1 MPNKLYFKYFVKLF
15 APHGG
20 LLCVYVVL
28 KYICLIFNVL
38 FSPMNLIFG
47 CTELRIASIV
57 YFFDVVVC
65 LFSVLWTDNLWHV
78 IKLNVFISLFVYSL
92 MVAPLPVFHCFFA
105 TFYSLGC
112 SSHCNYGL
120 ISRPSP
126 AKSEQNQQFSEVK
139 RFRKDKYIIT
149 IFFCL
154 QIGHWMNYKKMP
166 IVKFC
171 FTYHFFVIYLYFSL
185 KDVHSQK
192 NVLII
197 LFLTTLL
204 KFSLELPKL

>member
-1 MPNKLYFKYFVKLF
+1 MRKDVLIFQPNMPNKFYFKYFVKLF

-38 FSPMNLIFG
+38 FSPINLIFG
-47 CTELRIASIV
+47 CTELRIASVV
-57 YFFDVVVC
+57 YFLMLLFVC
-65 LFSVLWTDNLWHV
+65 FLSSGPITCGMSL
-78 IKLNVFISLFVYSL
+78 KLNVFISLFAYSL
-92 MVAPLPVFHCFFA
+92 MVASLPVFHCFFA

-139 RFRKDKYIIT
+139 LFGKDKYII
-149 IFFCL
+149 IDPPFSFAYI
-154 QIGHWMNYKKMP
+154 IGH
-166 IVKFC
+166 
-171 FTYHFFVIYLYFSL
+171 
-185 KDVHSQK
+185 
-192 NVLII
+192 
-197 LFLTTLL
+197 
-204 KFSLELPKL
+204 